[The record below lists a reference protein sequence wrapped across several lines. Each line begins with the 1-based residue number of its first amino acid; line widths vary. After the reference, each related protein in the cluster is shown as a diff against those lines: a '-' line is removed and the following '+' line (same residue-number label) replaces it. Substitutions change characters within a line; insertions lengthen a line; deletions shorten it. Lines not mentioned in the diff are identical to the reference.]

1 AGRWPAQRRR
11 RPRPAP
17 RLQMWIGSCSP
28 LTRNSGKGDD
38 AIGRFIARDAV
49 SEKLYGADLMACSR
63 RKARPA
69 FTAMIAAGTVRAAP
83 IRNGQSCPK
92 AENSAPAA
100 IGPAIR

>member
-1 AGRWPAQRRR
+1 
-11 RPRPAP
+11 
-17 RLQMWIGSCSP
+17 
-28 LTRNSGKGDD
+28 GKGDD

-100 IGPAIR
+100 IGPAIREAELAAMFSPSMAPCRSGSADREIRAE